1 MAAVMPTGQGSSRN
15 LPGTPDHGGTRGAAV
30 QGKGSTRG
38 AAYAANKGA
47 AGKSGKG
54 VADSIVRNAVGR
66 SLDLRPDL
74 VLSKAPRDM
83 SATAKQYRERAGR
96 ALQQRMETADVDLA
110 GNWARKLTESTAD
123 DRLCRLEEYMHA
135 KSKRLPYTWTWL
147 QVLLMVVFNN
157 GLMFW
162 TFAFLI
168 SPMYNFTPF
177 DGALSTTLMEAN
189 RINLIDDSDQEQRRF
204 IAEAESAT
212 ASLRLTV
219 AETDAGDAPHIS
231 LTSDRVTASST
242 LSVSSST
249 TVENSILLHS
259 EGTVAS
265 LSAPSRGG

>member
-15 LPGTPDHGGTRGAAV
+15 LPGTPDHGGAAA

-38 AAYAANKGA
+38 AAYAVNMGA

-123 DRLCRLEEYMHA
+123 DRLCRLEECPRPPGA
-135 KSKRLPYTWTWL
+135 VKRP
-147 QVLLMVVFNN
+147 
-157 GLMFW
+157 
-162 TFAFLI
+162 
-168 SPMYNFTPF
+168 
-177 DGALSTTLMEAN
+177 
-189 RINLIDDSDQEQRRF
+189 
-204 IAEAESAT
+204 
-212 ASLRLTV
+212 
-219 AETDAGDAPHIS
+219 
-231 LTSDRVTASST
+231 
-242 LSVSSST
+242 
-249 TVENSILLHS
+249 
-259 EGTVAS
+259 
-265 LSAPSRGG
+265 